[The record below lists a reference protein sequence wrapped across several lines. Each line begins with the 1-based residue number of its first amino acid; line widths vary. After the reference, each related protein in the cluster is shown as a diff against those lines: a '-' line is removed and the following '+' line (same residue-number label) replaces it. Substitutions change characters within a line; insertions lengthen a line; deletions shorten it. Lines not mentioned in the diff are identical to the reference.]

1 MEDTYKL
8 KLSSKIDLCVIKKI
22 LKNKK
27 IYRPINQNHFEEDQ
41 EIVYTIIHK
50 YSNYENVIWSIY
62 KKNSPEFIHDQL
74 KEFLLE
80 ISKLD
85 HSLTWACMKILSRYK
100 RQYSIRKMRSSYVY
114 DDSLNSNKLCI

>member
-8 KLSSKIDLCVIKKI
+8 KLSSKIDLCVIKKT

-27 IYRPINQNHFEEDQ
+27 IFRPINKNHFEEDQ

-74 KEFLLE
+74 KKFLLE

-85 HSLTWACMKILSRYK
+85 HSLTWACMKILRRYK